1 MYTMTYETF
10 KKQIKLVLD
19 GAFCDAG
26 YRLESIKVPP
36 VNGKERDAFSLK
48 KEGTMAAPVI
58 YLNEEFERFS
68 NSGKTF
74 TQYVDAL
81 VPALC
86 RSIQDTPDARKLNCL
101 FDPDYV
107 RRNVVLRVVNAEKN
121 KNMLFNLP
129 HYAWQDLAAYCY
141 VVVEERDD
149 GATAGMKVTHKLL
162 AKLGMTASELYRAAY
177 KNTREK
183 GFKLFRMADLNPLF
197 AMVGDGAPML
207 ICSNEHVNRGANFVL
222 YEENLKKASALL
234 GGDIVIFPSSVNE
247 VICIPDV
254 AGDADELLDI
264 VREVNRTQVADDE
277 QLSDNCYRYIAAE
290 NRVVMVSK

>member
-1 MYTMTYETF
+1 MYTITYETF
-10 KKQIKLVLD
+10 KKQIKLELD

-48 KEGTMAAPVI
+48 KEGAMAAPVI

-81 VPALC
+81 VSALC
-86 RSIQDTPDARKLNCL
+86 RSIQNTPDARKLNCL
-101 FDPDYV
+101 FDPAYV
-107 RRNVVLRVVNAEKN
+107 RKNVVLRVVNAEKN
-121 KNMLFNLP
+121 SKMLFDLP

-141 VVVEERDD
+141 VIVEERDD
-149 GATAGMKVTHKLL
+149 GATAGVKVTHALL
-162 AKLGMTASELYRAAY
+162 AKLGMTTSELYRAAY

-183 GFKLFRMADLNPLF
+183 GFKIFRMADLNPLF
-197 AMVGDGAPML
+197 AMMGDAPML
-207 ICSNEHVNRGANFVL
+207 ICSNEHVNRGASFVL
-222 YEENLKKASALL
+222 YEENLQKVSEML
-234 GGDIVIFPSSVNE
+234 GGDMVILPSSVNE
-247 VICIPDV
+247 VICIP
-254 AGDADELLDI
+254 ACGDAEELVDI
-264 VREVNRTQVADDE
+264 VREANRTQVADDE

>member
-121 KNMLFNLP
+121 KNMLFDLP

-141 VVVEERDD
+141 VIVEERDD
-149 GATAGMKVTHKLL
+149 GATAGMKVTHALL
-162 AKLGMTASELYRAAY
+162 AKLGMTTSELYRAAY

-183 GFKLFRMADLNPLF
+183 GFKIFRMADLNPLF
-197 AMVGDGAPML
+197 AMMGDAPML
-207 ICSNEHVNRGANFVL
+207 ICSNEHVNRGASFVL
-222 YEENLKKASALL
+222 YEENLQKASEML
-234 GGDIVIFPSSVNE
+234 GGDMVILPSSVNE
-247 VICIPDV
+247 VICIP
-254 AGDADELLDI
+254 ACGDAEELVDI
-264 VREVNRTQVADDE
+264 VRETNRTQVADDE

>member
-10 KKQIKLVLD
+10 KKQIELVLD

-26 YRLESIKVPP
+26 YRLESIKVSP

-81 VPALC
+81 VSALC
-86 RSIQDTPDARKLNCL
+86 RSIQNTPDARKLNCL
-101 FDPDYV
+101 FDPAYV
-107 RRNVVLRVVNAEKN
+107 RKNVVLRVVNAEKN
-121 KNMLFNLP
+121 SKMLFDLP

-141 VVVEERDD
+141 VIVEERDD
-149 GATAGMKVTHKLL
+149 GATAGVKVTHALL
-162 AKLGMTASELYRAAY
+162 AKLGMTTSELYRAAY

-183 GFKLFRMADLNPLF
+183 GFKIFRMADLNPLF
-197 AMVGDGAPML
+197 AMMGDAPML
-207 ICSNEHVNRGANFVL
+207 ICSNEHVNRGASFVL
-222 YEENLKKASALL
+222 YEENLQKVSEML
-234 GGDIVIFPSSVNE
+234 GGDMVILPSSVNE
-247 VICIPDV
+247 VICIP
-254 AGDADELLDI
+254 ACGDAEELVDI
-264 VREVNRTQVADDE
+264 VREANRTQVADDE

>member
-10 KKQIKLVLD
+10 KKQIELVLD

-48 KEGTMAAPVI
+48 KEGAMAAPVI

-81 VPALC
+81 VSALC
-86 RSIQDTPDARKLNCL
+86 RSIQNTPDARKLNCL
-101 FDPDYV
+101 FDPAYV
-107 RRNVVLRVVNAEKN
+107 RKNVVLRVVNAEKN
-121 KNMLFNLP
+121 SKMLFDLP

-141 VVVEERDD
+141 VIVEERDD
-149 GATAGMKVTHKLL
+149 GATAGVKVTHALL
-162 AKLGMTASELYRAAY
+162 AKLGMTTSELYRAAY

-183 GFKLFRMADLNPLF
+183 GFKIFRMADLNPLF
-197 AMVGDGAPML
+197 AMMGDAPML
-207 ICSNEHVNRGANFVL
+207 ICSNEHVNRGASFVL
-222 YEENLKKASALL
+222 YEENLQKVSEML
-234 GGDIVIFPSSVNE
+234 GGDMVILPSSVNE
-247 VICIPDV
+247 VTCIP
-254 AGDADELLDI
+254 ARGDAEELVDI
-264 VREVNRTQVADDE
+264 VREANRTQVADDE

>member
-1 MYTMTYETF
+1 MYTITYETF
-10 KKQIKLVLD
+10 KKQIELVLD

-48 KEGTMAAPVI
+48 KEGAMAAPVI

-86 RSIQDTPDARKLNCL
+86 RSIQNTPDARKLNCL
-101 FDPDYV
+101 FDPAYV
-107 RRNVVLRVVNAEKN
+107 RKNVVLRVVNAEKN
-121 KNMLFNLP
+121 SKMLFDLP

-141 VVVEERDD
+141 VIVEERDD
-149 GATAGMKVTHKLL
+149 GATAGVKVTHALL
-162 AKLGMTASELYRAAY
+162 AKLGMTTSELYRAAY

-183 GFKLFRMADLNPLF
+183 GFKIFRMADLNPLF
-197 AMVGDGAPML
+197 AMMGDAPML
-207 ICSNEHVNRGANFVL
+207 ICSNEHVNRGASFVL
-222 YEENLKKASALL
+222 YEENLQKVSEML
-234 GGDIVIFPSSVNE
+234 GGDMVILPSSVNE
-247 VICIPDV
+247 VICIP
-254 AGDADELLDI
+254 ACGDAEELVDI
-264 VREVNRTQVADDE
+264 VREANRTQVADDE

>member
-1 MYTMTYETF
+1 MYTITYETF

-48 KEGTMAAPVI
+48 KEGAMAAPVI

-86 RSIQDTPDARKLNCL
+86 RSIQNTPDARKLNCL
-101 FDPDYV
+101 FDPAYV
-107 RRNVVLRVVNAEKN
+107 RKNVVLRVVNAEKN
-121 KNMLFNLP
+121 IKMLFDLP

-141 VVVEERDD
+141 VIVEERDD
-149 GATAGMKVTHKLL
+149 GATAGVKVTHALL
-162 AKLGMTASELYRAAY
+162 AKLGMTTSELYRAAY

-183 GFKLFRMADLNPLF
+183 GFKIFRMADLNPLF
-197 AMVGDGAPML
+197 AMMGDAPML
-207 ICSNEHVNRGANFVL
+207 ICSNEHVNRGASFVL
-222 YEENLKKASALL
+222 YEENLQKVSEML
-234 GGDIVIFPSSVNE
+234 GGDMVILPSSVNE
-247 VICIPDV
+247 VICIP
-254 AGDADELLDI
+254 ACGDAEELVDI
-264 VREVNRTQVADDE
+264 VREANRTQVADDE

>member
-1 MYTMTYETF
+1 MYTITYETF

-48 KEGTMAAPVI
+48 KEGAMAAPVI

-86 RSIQDTPDARKLNCL
+86 RSIQNTPDARKLNCL
-101 FDPDYV
+101 FDPAYV
-107 RRNVVLRVVNAEKN
+107 RKNVVLRVVNAEKN
-121 KNMLFNLP
+121 SKMLFDLP

-141 VVVEERDD
+141 VIVEERDD
-149 GATAGMKVTHKLL
+149 GATAGVKVTHALL
-162 AKLGMTASELYRAAY
+162 AKLGMTTSELYRAAY

-183 GFKLFRMADLNPLF
+183 GFKIFRMADLNPLF
-197 AMVGDGAPML
+197 AMMGDAPML
-207 ICSNEHVNRGANFVL
+207 ICSNEHVNRGASFVL
-222 YEENLKKASALL
+222 YEENLQKVSEML
-234 GGDIVIFPSSVNE
+234 GGDMVILPSSVNE
-247 VICIPDV
+247 VICIP
-254 AGDADELLDI
+254 ACGDAEELVDI
-264 VREVNRTQVADDE
+264 VREANRTQVADDE

>member
-1 MYTMTYETF
+1 MYTITYETF
-10 KKQIKLVLD
+10 KEKIKLVLD

-36 VNGKERDAFSLK
+36 VNGKERDAFFLK
-48 KEGTMAAPVI
+48 KEGAMAAPVI

-107 RRNVVLRVVNAEKN
+107 RKNVVLRVVNAEKN
-121 KNMLFNLP
+121 SKMLFDLP

-141 VVVEERDD
+141 VIVEERDD
-149 GATAGMKVTHKLL
+149 GATAGVKVTHALL
-162 AKLGMTASELYRAAY
+162 AKLGMTTSELYRAAY

-183 GFKLFRMADLNPLF
+183 GFKIFRMADLNPLF
-197 AMVGDGAPML
+197 AMMGEPPML
-207 ICSNEHVNRGANFVL
+207 ICSNEHVNRGASFVL
-222 YEENLKKASALL
+222 YEENLQKASEML
-234 GGDIVIFPSSVNE
+234 GGDMVILPSSVNE
-247 VICIPDV
+247 VICIP
-254 AGDADELLDI
+254 ACGDAEELVDI
-264 VREVNRTQVADDE
+264 VRETNRTQVADDE

>member
-1 MYTMTYETF
+1 MYTITYETF

-48 KEGTMAAPVI
+48 KEGAMAAPVI

-86 RSIQDTPDARKLNCL
+86 RSIQNTPDARKLNCL
-101 FDPDYV
+101 FDPAYV
-107 RRNVVLRVVNAEKN
+107 RKNVVLRVVNAEKN
-121 KNMLFNLP
+121 SKMLFDLP

-141 VVVEERDD
+141 VIVEERDD
-149 GATAGMKVTHKLL
+149 GATAGVKVTHALL
-162 AKLGMTASELYRAAY
+162 AKLGMTTSELYRAAY

-183 GFKLFRMADLNPLF
+183 GFKIFRMADLNPLF
-197 AMVGDGAPML
+197 AMMGDAPML
-207 ICSNEHVNRGANFVL
+207 ICSNEHVNRGASFVL
-222 YEENLKKASALL
+222 YEENLQKVSEML
-234 GGDIVIFPSSVNE
+234 GGDMVILPSSVNE
-247 VICIPDV
+247 VICIP
-254 AGDADELLDI
+254 ACGDAEELVDI
-264 VREVNRTQVADDE
+264 VREANRTQVADDE
-277 QLSDNCYRYIAAE
+277 QLSDNYYRYIAAE